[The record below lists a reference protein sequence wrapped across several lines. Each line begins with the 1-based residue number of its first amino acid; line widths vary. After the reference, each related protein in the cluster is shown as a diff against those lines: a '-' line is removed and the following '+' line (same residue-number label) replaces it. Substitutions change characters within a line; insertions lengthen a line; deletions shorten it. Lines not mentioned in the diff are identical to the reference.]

1 MIKAQ
6 NSNHHKQTALN
17 HSSMPNSRV
26 LVVEDEPKVA
36 DFITRGLREESFQVD
51 HAADGMIGKSLALAN
66 NYDLIIL
73 DLQLPRLNG
82 LELCKILRQQNSSVP
97 VLMLTALGTL
107 DDKLTGFEAGA
118 DDYLPKP
125 FEFRELLAR
134 TKVLMKRNNGASE
147 ENQLSIGDL
156 VMDLHAKT
164 VTRSGRHIQLTAR
177 EFALLELLIRN
188 AGRVLSRAE
197 IAEKVWDIRFDTGT
211 NVIDV
216 YINFLRK
223 KIDKDFDTKLIHTI
237 IGMGYVIKVA
247 EAA

>member
-1 MIKAQ
+1 
-6 NSNHHKQTALN
+6 
-17 HSSMPNSRV
+17 MPNSRV

-36 DFITRGLREESFQVD
+36 DFITRGLREERFQVD

-73 DLQLPRLNG
+73 DLQLPRLSG
-82 LELCKILRQQNSSVP
+82 LELCKILREQNTGVP
-97 VLMLTALGTL
+97 VLMLTALGTM
-107 DDKLTGFEAGA
+107 DDKLAGFEAGA

-134 TKVLMKRNNGASE
+134 TKVLIKRNQLSTE
-147 ENQLSIGDL
+147 ENQLTVGEL
-156 VMDLHAKT
+156 VMDLRMKT
-164 VTRSGRHIQLTAR
+164 VSRAGRNIQLTAR
-177 EFALLELLIRN
+177 EFALLELLMRN
-188 AGRVLSRAE
+188 TGRVLSRSE

-223 KIDKDFDTKLIHTI
+223 KVDKNFDTKLIHTI
-237 IGMGYVIKVA
+237 IGMGYVIKA
-247 EAA
+247 EEGA